1 MTWHVYVVV
10 CFDNSFYC
18 GITTNIERRLKQHN
32 GELSGG
38 AKYTRSRRPC
48 RLVYKEKAEN
58 RSSASKKEYWFK
70 KLSRKQ
76 KEKYIS
82 YSSGASSST
91 SAPPSEATSPPG
103 ASSSPSGASEPA
115 TGNASGSSSS
125 DPPCTSSLPPTGK
138 SSPP

>member
-18 GITTNIERRLKQHN
+18 GITTNIERRIKQHN

-58 RSSASKKEYWFK
+58 RSTASKREYWFK

-76 KEKYIS
+76 KEKYINYPS
-82 YSSGASSST
+82 DSSSST
-91 SAPPSEATSPPG
+91 NAPPSAGTSSSEATSPPET
-103 ASSSPSGASEPA
+103 SSVVSAVSPSAGSP
-115 TGNASGSSSS
+115 SSSS
-125 DPPCTSSLPPTGK
+125 SGT
-138 SSPP
+138 

>member
-1 MTWHVYVVV
+1 MSWCVYVIV

-18 GITTNIERRLKQHN
+18 GITTNIEKRLKQHN

-58 RSSASKKEYWFK
+58 RSTASKKEYWFK
-70 KLSRKQ
+70 KLTRKQ

-82 YSSGASSST
+82 YPSEGSLSSVSSST
-91 SAPPSEATSPPG
+91 SSPPEV
-103 ASSSPSGASEPA
+103 SSTTSSVSEP
-115 TGNASGSSSS
+115 
-125 DPPCTSSLPPTGK
+125 PWTGK
-138 SSPP
+138 SSSSGKQKSSS

>member
-1 MTWHVYVVV
+1 MTWHMYVVV

-32 GELSGG
+32 GELTGG

-76 KEKYIS
+76 KEKYIDYPS
-82 YSSGASSST
+82 DSSSSST
-91 SAPPSEATSPPG
+91 CGSTLSSQSSG
-103 ASSSPSGASEPA
+103 HSSPSQGSQAGSTSGA
-115 TGNASGSSSS
+115 GSSQPSS
-125 DPPCTSSLPPTGK
+125 VSDSGTQSNCV
-138 SSPP
+138 SPP

>member
-58 RSSASKKEYWFK
+58 RSTASKREYWFK

-76 KEKYIS
+76 KEKYINYPS
-82 YSSGASSST
+82 DASSST
-91 SAPPSEATSPPG
+91 CTPPSTPISSSGATSSVVSITPP
-103 ASSSPSGASEPA
+103 S
-115 TGNASGSSSS
+115 TGSSSTTS
-125 DPPCTSSLPPTGK
+125 IEPPSAGSSGN
-138 SSPP
+138 

>member
-32 GELSGG
+32 GKLSGG

-82 YSSGASSST
+82 YPSEGSLSSDSSST
-91 SAPPSEATSPPG
+91 NSPP
-103 ASSSPSGASEPA
+103 A
-115 TGNASGSSSS
+115 TSSSS
-125 DPPCTSSLPPTGK
+125 STTSVDS
-138 SSPP
+138 

>member
-1 MTWHVYVVV
+1 MSWCVYVIV

-32 GELSGG
+32 GDLSGG

-58 RSSASKKEYWFK
+58 RSTASKKEYWFK
-70 KLSRKQ
+70 KLTRKQ

-82 YSSGASSST
+82 YPSEGSLSSVSSST
-91 SAPPSEATSPPG
+91 SSPPEV
-103 ASSSPSGASEPA
+103 SSTTSSVSEP
-115 TGNASGSSSS
+115 
-125 DPPCTSSLPPTGK
+125 PWTGK
-138 SSPP
+138 SSSSGKQKSSS

>member
-1 MTWHVYVVV
+1 MTWHMYVVV

-32 GELSGG
+32 GELTGG

-76 KEKYIS
+76 KEKYINYPS
-82 YSSGASSST
+82 DSSSSST
-91 SAPPSEATSPPG
+91 CGSTLSSQSSG
-103 ASSSPSGASEPA
+103 HSSPSQGSQAGSTSGA
-115 TGNASGSSSS
+115 GSSQPSS
-125 DPPCTSSLPPTGK
+125 VSDSGTQSNCV
-138 SSPP
+138 SPP

>member
-1 MTWHVYVVV
+1 MSWYVYVVV

-18 GITTNIERRLKQHN
+18 GITTNIERRIKQHN
-32 GELSGG
+32 GKLSGG

-76 KEKYIS
+76 KEKYINYPS
-82 YSSGASSST
+82 DCSDEASSSC
-91 SAPPSEATSPPG
+91 
-103 ASSSPSGASEPA
+103 
-115 TGNASGSSSS
+115 SGSSDS
-125 DPPCTSSLPPTGK
+125 
-138 SSPP
+138 

>member
-18 GITTNIERRLKQHN
+18 GITTNIERRIKQHN

-58 RSSASKKEYWFK
+58 RSTASKKEYWFK

-76 KEKYIS
+76 KEKYINYPS
-82 YSSGASSST
+82 DVSSST
-91 SAPPSEATSPPG
+91 NEPPSAGTSSEETSPPETSSVVSIAPPS
-103 ASSSPSGASEPA
+103 
-115 TGNASGSSSS
+115 TGSSGS
-125 DPPCTSSLPPTGK
+125 
-138 SSPP
+138 